1 MNRNNWEFSGELF
14 RLNEFDSGE
23 FGASLRIRGSS
34 RRFGVAT
41 QICEL
46 TSLVPEELYYGEFR
60 RRKVEQYDNITVQG
74 HIETWT
80 KERNS
85 RVSTKA
91 MFIVDT
97 LVEVKKK
104 GVRA

>member
-34 RRFGVAT
+34 QRFGGGN
-41 QICEL
+41 QLCEL
-46 TSLVPEELYYGEFR
+46 TCLVPVDVYGDFCR
-60 RRKVEQYDNITVQG
+60 RMVRQYDYITVSG
-74 HIETWT
+74 NIETWT
-80 KERNS
+80 KERNGHLN
-85 RVSTKA
+85 TKI
-91 MFIVDT
+91 MLIVGE

-104 GVRA
+104 GVQG

>member
-1 MNRNNWEFSGELF
+1 MNRNEWVFSGELF

-34 RRFGVAT
+34 QRFGGSP

-46 TSLVPEELYYGEFR
+46 TCLVPEELYVEFR
-60 RRKVEQYDNITVQG
+60 RRMVEQYDFVSVMG

-80 KERNS
+80 KERNG
-85 RVSTKA
+85 RVNTKA

>member
-1 MNRNNWEFSGELF
+1 MNRNSWEFSGELF

-34 RRFGVAT
+34 RRNGGAA

-46 TSLVPEELYYGEFR
+46 SCLVPEELYYGEFR
-60 RRKVEQYDNITVQG
+60 RRMVEQYDCVTVKG

-80 KERNS
+80 KEHNG
-85 RVSTKA
+85 RVNTKH
-91 MFIVDT
+91 MFIVDE